1 MVINQLQR
9 QTKAV
14 YDRKKD
20 AKVWFA
26 TITKMKKEIET
37 SANLL
42 TTYKQEEKQRKRV
55 GRKRQKLK
63 RS

>member
-20 AKVWFA
+20 AKGSYA

-42 TTYKQEEKQRKRV
+42 TTYKQEEKQRKSV

-63 RS
+63 ES

>member
-55 GRKRQKLK
+55 GRKTQKLK
-63 RS
+63 ES